1 VYQLLLSIVGE
12 DIMIIIKRKLREK
25 LEKTSISLRSR
36 NREATNVE
44 FDGEVGVYR
53 SVREDDE
60 DENFKNSLGLE
71 IVNF

>member
-1 VYQLLLSIVGE
+1 MYQLLLSIVGE